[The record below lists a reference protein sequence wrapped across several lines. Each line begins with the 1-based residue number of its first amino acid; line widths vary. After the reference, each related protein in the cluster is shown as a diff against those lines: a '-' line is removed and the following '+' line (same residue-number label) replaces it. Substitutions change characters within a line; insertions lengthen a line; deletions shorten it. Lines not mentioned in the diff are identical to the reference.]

1 MDNPLFWTLFEPGIS
16 LLENILLVS
25 FVVSCLGSNTES
37 RARKMLGVTGTVLV
51 GFLFSFVEN
60 TPPISSVEFL
70 ITIIILFLYALFFL
84 NGSVLRK
91 AIVCVVARVLTMLSN
106 SLVIFLLSVI
116 FRVDGGIVFAEQDS
130 ARVITVLLTKV
141 IYFFLSRL
149 VASFFQRKGN
159 LLPWQW
165 LSIGAGFLM
174 SNFSGT
180 MAIALT
186 REVPM
191 GNQTARIQ
199 MLVIVCMIWLICLL
213 FYFTVVR
220 MMRDNDLRTENELLR
235 QNKEHQVSQ
244 IQQIQDSNERVSAI
258 KHDLKNYVGLV
269 ERLLRQGKTE
279 EALAKCEEVTGLID
293 SVQVQLKTGSDS
305 IDAVL
310 NEKISLSKQKG
321 IDTKCSVFCDTA
333 KLPVLAFCSVFGNL
347 MDNAMEAEMK
357 LPQERRRITVELFSR
372 YGMSYLRISNAI
384 TGSVLDSNPK
394 LETTKHEERTQ
405 HGLGHKS
412 AERTLH
418 DLGGTIHYREKDGN
432 FIAEAVF
439 PE

>member
-1 MDNPLFWTLFEPGIS
+1 MDNPLFWTLFELGIS

-25 FVVSCLGSNTES
+25 FVYSCLGSNTES
-37 RARKMLGVTGTVLV
+37 RARKFFGAAGAVLI

-70 ITIIILFLYALFFL
+70 ITIILLFLYALFSL
-84 NGSVLRK
+84 KGPVLRK
-91 AIVCVVARVLTMLSN
+91 ALVCVIARVLTMLSN

-116 FRVDGGIVFAEQDS
+116 FHVDGIAFMEQDS
-130 ARVITVLLTKV
+130 PRIITVLLTKIV
-141 IYFFLSRL
+141 YFFLSRL

-180 MAIALT
+180 MAIALI
-186 REVPM
+186 RAFPL
-191 GNQTARIQ
+191 GNQAARIQ

-220 MMRDNDLRTENELLR
+220 MMKDNDLRTENELLR
-235 QNKEHQVSQ
+235 QNQAHQVSQ
-244 IQQIQDSNERVSAI
+244 IQQMQDSNERVSSI

-269 ERLLRQGKTE
+269 ERLLRQGETE

-357 LPQERRRITVELFSR
+357 LPQERRQITVELFSR
-372 YGMSYLRISNAI
+372 YGMNCLRVSNAI
-384 TGSVLDSNPK
+384 IGSVLESNPQ
-394 LETTKHEERTQ
+394 LETTKREKGAQ

-412 AERTLH
+412 VERTLR
-418 DLGGTIHYREKDGN
+418 DLGGTVHYREKDGD